1 MINADPEDSTNEDK
15 YQVVT
20 VEKTDSPE
28 GMPNGGWYRYVIGQ
42 GRSQIEGL
50 KLGSLQAVTEHAQTM
65 AEDLNSRAARS
76 GSFYAPRKRK

>member
-1 MINADPEDSTNEDK
+1 MNAEVEDSTNEDR

-20 VEKTDSPE
+20 VEKTEPPQ
-28 GMPNGGWYRYVIGQ
+28 GMPDGNWYRYVIGQ
-42 GRSQIEGL
+42 GKSQIEGL
-50 KLGSLQAVTEHAQTM
+50 KLGSLQTVKEHAQIM

>member
-1 MINADPEDSTNEDK
+1 MNTDPECAMHEERYN
-15 YQVVT
+15 VVK
-20 VEKTDSPE
+20 VEKTDSPA
-28 GMPNGGWYRYVIGQ
+28 GMPNGDWYRYVIGQ

-65 AEDLNSRAARS
+65 AEDLNSRAAHS